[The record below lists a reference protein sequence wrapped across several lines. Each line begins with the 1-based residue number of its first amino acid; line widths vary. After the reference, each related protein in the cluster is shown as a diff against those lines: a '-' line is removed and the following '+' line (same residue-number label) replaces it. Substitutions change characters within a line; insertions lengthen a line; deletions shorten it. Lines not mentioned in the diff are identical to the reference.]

1 MELEIGP
8 FDPAV
13 HVRMLDHYEAVRREI
28 RMLQLQPGEP
38 PARLE
43 ELANRLAAQFP
54 RSNVDEIAERAYQA
68 GEPQFVARA
77 SMPDDL
83 VAAAV
88 QACDELVVLL
98 EELDDWVHD
107 RQVNLLEAPEDVKR
121 YRATYLAQ
129 AREQLQAALPS

>member
-13 HVRMLDHYEAVRREI
+13 HIRMLDHYEAVRREI
-28 RMLQLQPGEP
+28 RMLQLQAGEP

-68 GEPQFVARA
+68 GEPEFVARA
-77 SMPDDL
+77 RMPDGL

-107 RQVNLLEAPEDVKR
+107 KQVNLLEAPEDVKR
-121 YRATYLAQ
+121 YRAAYLAQ

>member
-1 MELEIGP
+1 VELEIGP

-68 GEPQFVARA
+68 GEPEFVARA

-107 RQVNLLEAPEDVKR
+107 KQVNLLEAPEDVKR
-121 YRATYLAQ
+121 YRAAYLAQ